1 IAVPGCM
8 QYGDYRW
15 DEQGVPAGPTW
26 VRVDLKS
33 QIISV
38 FRGGQ
43 EIGTAVILYGAD
55 GLPTP
60 TGKFPVLAKLKH
72 HWSQTYDAPM
82 PYTLR
87 LTADGVSIHGSNVR
101 WGYATHG
108 CIGVPTVFAAKL
120 FDTVSVGDEV
130 LIVVG
135 GDSVTEYERFD
146 RLCGRPALNAGIA
159 WSRTTDWLPVAG
171 SVIENARPSIVI
183 LALGLNDRITPQWKS
198 DFRKL
203 ARVSHA
209 QFAVGADDPA
219 KDQFMGSLMPLA
231 RR

>member
-1 IAVPGCM
+1 MLRSLLALGGFALGGTTAALLSGGNAPHAQPAPIARHAAIQPDRLAVPQASAREALAHGLILHPVSTILAVPGRM

-15 DEQGVPAGPTW
+15 DDKGVPQGPAW

-60 TGKFPVLAKLKH
+60 TGKFPILAKLKDH
-72 HWSQTYDAPM
+72 RSQTYDAPM

-108 CIGVPTVFAAKL
+108 CVGIPTAFAAKL
-120 FDTVSVGDEV
+120 FDVVKVGDVV
-130 LIVVG
+130 LVVG
-135 GDSVTEYERFD
+135 D
-146 RLCGRPALNAGIA
+146 AGVS
-159 WSRTTDWLPVAG
+159 SRRA
-171 SVIENARPSIVI
+171 
-183 LALGLNDRITPQWKS
+183 
-198 DFRKL
+198 
-203 ARVSHA
+203 
-209 QFAVGADDPA
+209 
-219 KDQFMGSLMPLA
+219 
-231 RR
+231 

>member
-1 IAVPGCM
+1 MRRPLIGIVAFALGGTTAAALSLGNAPSAKPAAPTAATLPPGRVAVPAASARQAIAEGLILRPVSTILAVSGRM

-15 DEQGVPAGPTW
+15 DDKGVPKGPTW

-55 GLPTP
+55 GLATP
-60 TGKFPVLAKLKH
+60 TGKFPVQAKLKD
-72 HWSQTYDAPM
+72 HWAQSSDAPM

-108 CIGVPTVFAAKL
+108 CVGVPTAFAAKL
-120 FDTVSVGDEV
+120 FDSVSVGDEV
-130 LIVVG
+130 LIVG
-135 GDSVTEYERFD
+135 
-146 RLCGRPALNAGIA
+146 
-159 WSRTTDWLPVAG
+159 
-171 SVIENARPSIVI
+171 
-183 LALGLNDRITPQWKS
+183 
-198 DFRKL
+198 
-203 ARVSHA
+203 
-209 QFAVGADDPA
+209 GADV
-219 KDQFMGSLMPLA
+219 SS
-231 RR
+231 RRA

>member
-1 IAVPGCM
+1 VAVGEASNRQALRQGLILRPVSTILAVPGRM
-8 QYGDYRW
+8 EYGDYRW
-15 DEQGVPAGPTW
+15 NEDGVPKGPVW

-60 TGKFPVLAKLKH
+60 TGKFPVRAKLKD

-108 CIGVPTVFAAKL
+108 CVGVPTAFAAKL
-120 FDTVSVGDEV
+120 FTVVSVGDPV
-130 LIVVG
+130 LIVG
-135 GDSVTEYERFD
+135 QPTTK
-146 RLCGRPALNAGIA
+146 AANA
-159 WSRTTDWLPVAG
+159 
-171 SVIENARPSIVI
+171 
-183 LALGLNDRITPQWKS
+183 
-198 DFRKL
+198 
-203 ARVSHA
+203 
-209 QFAVGADDPA
+209 
-219 KDQFMGSLMPLA
+219 
-231 RR
+231 